1 MKFLS
6 PALFINTDQAEY
18 LVRQGDVETP
28 SIRY

>member
-18 LVRQGDVETP
+18 LVRQGEVETQQH
-28 SIRY
+28 